1 MTSADTFTVL
11 GQATQPAGAPPQSPA
26 IRTIPVRPPAPRR
39 FYSVAE
45 VAEMSG
51 ISTVTL
57 YRAINAGEFPA
68 VRVRGR
74 VIVPARV
81 LDALIDGAVEAGAVV
96 DAASFVVTHR
106 ADGNA

>member
-1 MTSADTFTVL
+1 ML
-11 GQATQPAGAPPQSPA
+11 PA
-26 IRTIPVRPPAPRR
+26 RPPAPRR

-51 ISTVTL
+51 ISSVTL

-81 LDALIDGAVEAGAVV
+81 LDALIDGAVEAGSVV
-96 DAASFVVTHR
+96 DASSFVVTR
-106 ADGNA
+106 REDGAS

>member
-1 MTSADTFTVL
+1 MTSADIVRAL
-11 GQATQPAGAPPQSPA
+11 PQAAPSTTSPPVSGL
-26 IRTIPVRPPAPRR
+26 PVRPPAPRR

-51 ISTVTL
+51 ISSVTL

-68 VRVRGR
+68 VRVRNR

-81 LDALIDGAVEAGAVV
+81 LDALIEGAVEAGAVV
-96 DAASFVVTHR
+96 DASSYVVTR
-106 ADGNA
+106 REDGGA

>member
-1 MTSADTFTVL
+1 MTSSDIFAALPQAATPPDAPSRASTVPTFPL
-11 GQATQPAGAPPQSPA
+11 
-26 IRTIPVRPPAPRR
+26 RPPAPRR

-45 VAEMSG
+45 VAEISG
-51 ISTVTL
+51 ISSVTL

-81 LDALIDGAVEAGAVV
+81 LDALIEGAVDAGSVV
-96 DAASFVVTHR
+96 DAASFVVTR
-106 ADGNA
+106 REDGGS

>member
-1 MTSADTFTVL
+1 MTSSDIFAAL
-11 GQATQPAGAPPQSPA
+11 PQAAPPPDAPPRASTACTFP
-26 IRTIPVRPPAPRR
+26 IRPPAPRC

-51 ISTVTL
+51 ISSVTL

-81 LDALIDGAVEAGAVV
+81 LDALIEGAVEAGSVV
-96 DAASFVVTHR
+96 DAASYVVTR
-106 ADGNA
+106 REDGGS

>member
-1 MTSADTFTVL
+1 MTSADINSAPQPATPIRSTPTRRTL
-11 GQATQPAGAPPQSPA
+11 GQLLPE
-26 IRTIPVRPPAPRR
+26 RPTHARR

-45 VAEMSG
+45 VAEISG
-51 ISTVTL
+51 ISSVTL

-81 LDALIDGAVEAGAVV
+81 LDALIEGAVDAGSVV
-96 DAASFVVTHR
+96 DAASFVVTR
-106 ADGNA
+106 REDGGS

>member
-1 MTSADTFTVL
+1 MTSSDTFEAL
-11 GQATQPAGAPPQSPA
+11 PQAAPPAHGPTRQTVVSSLAGRSPA
-26 IRTIPVRPPAPRR
+26 ARR

-51 ISTVTL
+51 ISSVTL

-68 VRVRGR
+68 VRVRNR

-81 LDALIDGAVEAGAVV
+81 LDALIEGAVESGTVV
-96 DAASFVVTHR
+96 DAASYVVTR
-106 ADGNA
+106 REDDRS

>member
-1 MTSADTFTVL
+1 MTSPDISSAPL
-11 GQATQPAGAPPQSPA
+11 PATPTHSTPTR
-26 IRTIPVRPPAPRR
+26 RTLSQLRPERPPAARR

-45 VAEMSG
+45 VAEISG
-51 ISTVTL
+51 ISSVTL

-81 LDALIDGAVEAGAVV
+81 LDALIEGAVDAGSVV
-96 DAASFVVTHR
+96 DAASYVVTR
-106 ADGNA
+106 REDGGS

>member
-1 MTSADTFTVL
+1 MTSADINS
-11 GQATQPAGAPPQSPA
+11 APQPATPIHSTPTR
-26 IRTIPVRPPAPRR
+26 RTHARR

-45 VAEMSG
+45 VAEISG
-51 ISTVTL
+51 ISSVTL

-81 LDALIDGAVEAGAVV
+81 LDALIEGAVDAGSVV
-96 DAASFVVTHR
+96 DAASFVVTR
-106 ADGNA
+106 REDGGS

>member
-1 MTSADTFTVL
+1 MTSSDTFEALPQAAPTAHAPSRQTVVSAL
-11 GQATQPAGAPPQSPA
+11 TG
-26 IRTIPVRPPAPRR
+26 RPPAARR

-51 ISTVTL
+51 ISSVTL

-68 VRVRGR
+68 VRVRNR

-81 LDALIDGAVEAGAVV
+81 LDALIEGAVGGGTVV
-96 DAASFVVTHR
+96 DAASYVVTR
-106 ADGNA
+106 REDDGS

>member
-1 MTSADTFTVL
+1 MTSADINS
-11 GQATQPAGAPPQSPA
+11 APQPATPTRSTPTRRALAQLLPE
-26 IRTIPVRPPAPRR
+26 RPTHARR

-45 VAEMSG
+45 VAEISG
-51 ISTVTL
+51 ISSVTL

-81 LDALIDGAVEAGAVV
+81 LDALIEGAVDAGSVV
-96 DAASFVVTHR
+96 DAASFVVSR
-106 ADGNA
+106 REDGGS